1 MIPALRRVLIWT
13 FTAGGVSFAVGFFGP
28 MIWAP
33 EANQGPLLGILIT
46 GPLGTVAG
54 FGIGVVREMLGYT
67 ATPLEL
73 MARSGLVPVAGRQAL
88 RIAAAVGGVILLITG
103 ITGLPQGAGRPAAAS
118 IVVAGALLWY
128 AAVGHSPGWFTR

>member
-13 FTAGGVSFAVGFFGP
+13 VTVGGVSFAVGFF
-28 MIWAP
+28 
-33 EANQGPLLGILIT
+33 
-46 GPLGTVAG
+46 
-54 FGIGVVREMLGYT
+54 GYT

-73 MARSGLVPVAGRQAL
+73 MARWGLVPVAGRQAL
-88 RIAAAVGGVILLITG
+88 RIAAGVGGVILLITG

-128 AAVGHSPGWFTR
+128 AAVGQIPGWFTR